1 MLINCFP
8 LFPTEVCV
16 RGVFV
21 HMKSEKNGPD
31 DSVRRVFFTIYI
43 FQRKIDYTNKV
54 AWTDFS
60 RYNLQRK

>member
-1 MLINCFP
+1 MYILP
-8 LFPTEVCV
+8 LFPTDIYV
-16 RGVFV
+16 RGVFDY
-21 HMKSEKNGPD
+21 MKSEKNGPP